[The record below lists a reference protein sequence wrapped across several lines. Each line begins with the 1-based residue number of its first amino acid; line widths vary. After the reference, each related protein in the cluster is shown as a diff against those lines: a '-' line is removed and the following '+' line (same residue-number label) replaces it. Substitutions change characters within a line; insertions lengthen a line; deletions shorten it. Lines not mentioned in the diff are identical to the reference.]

1 MSDTTLS
8 ASLSK
13 PRGSLRVVTLNLW
26 GQQGNWEERRLV
38 LLEGL
43 RELNPDLVAF
53 QEARKTE
60 TYDQTVD
67 VLGSGYHVVYQTER
81 DAHGTGCSIAS
92 RWPPGNLQELDL
104 HFTPRTI
111 DFPCATLV
119 AEINAPEPFGTLLFA
134 NHFPNY
140 QLDLEL
146 ERELQTVAAAKFI
159 EDLVGRRNL
168 HVILVGDL
176 DATPEAASIRFW
188 CGRQSLG
195 GMSVYY
201 RDAWASAHPGE
212 PGYTFSER
220 NPLRAAV
227 WDESRRIDYIFV
239 RGGHKGTTLKIAAC
253 AQIFDEPV
261 EGVWA
266 SDHFGVVAD
275 LTV

>member
-8 ASLSK
+8 ASL
-13 PRGSLRVVTLNLW
+13 RVITLNLW
-26 GQQGNWEERRLV
+26 GQQGNWEARRSV
-38 LLEGL
+38 LIDGL
-43 RELNPDLVAF
+43 RNRNPDLVAF

-60 TYDQTVD
+60 TDDQTVD
-67 VLGSGYHVVYQTER
+67 LLGPGYHVVYQSER

-92 RWPPGNLQELDL
+92 RWPLRNVQELDL
-104 HFTPRTI
+104 HLTPRTV

-119 AEINAPEPFGTLLFA
+119 AEIDAPEPLGTLLFA

-146 ERELQTVAAAKFI
+146 ERELQTVAAAEFI

-176 DATPEAASIRFW
+176 DATPQAASIRFW
-188 CGRQSLG
+188 SGRQSLG
-195 GMSVYY
+195 GRSVYY
-201 RDAWASAHPGE
+201 GDAWAIAHPDE
-212 PGYTFSER
+212 PGYTFSPH
-220 NPLRAAV
+220 NPLV
-227 WDESRRIDYIFV
+227 SDPWEENRRIDYIFV
-239 RGGHKGTTLKIAAC
+239 RGGHKGSTLKITAC
-253 AQIFDEPV
+253 ERIFNGPV